1 MNLQTT
7 TRTPWC
13 LILLLTGCAPTAPS
27 YRSQPPIEAVTNA
40 VAGPSQSDTTRSKT
54 NRPPSTA
61 VNMATRPASAPTP
74 SRYPIVTVIERSIGK
89 VTGVNTQAMFVV
101 VDFGFNPLPRP
112 DQRLTVFRTN
122 QAVGTVRMTGAPNGS
137 FMAGDIM
144 SGEARTGDEV
154 RDD

>member
-1 MNLQTT
+1 MNLPAT

-13 LILLLTGCAPTAPS
+13 LILLLTGCVPTAPS
-27 YRSQPPIEAVTNA
+27 YRPQPPIEAVTNA
-40 VAGPSQSDTTRSKT
+40 VAGPSQSG
-54 NRPPSTA
+54 
-61 VNMATRPASAPTP
+61 ATRPAPGPAPT
-74 SRYPIVTVIERSIGK
+74 RYPIVTVIERSIGK

-112 DQRLTVFRTN
+112 EQRLTVFRTN

-154 RDD
+154 RDE

>member
-1 MNLQTT
+1 MNLPAT

-13 LILLLTGCAPTAPS
+13 LILLLTGCVPTAPS
-27 YRSQPPIEAVTNA
+27 YRPQPPIEAVTNA
-40 VAGPSQSDTTRSKT
+40 VAGPSQSG
-54 NRPPSTA
+54 
-61 VNMATRPASAPTP
+61 PT
-74 SRYPIVTVIERSIGK
+74 RYPIVTVIERSIGK

-112 DQRLTVFRTN
+112 EQRLTVFRTN

-154 RDD
+154 RDE

>member
-1 MNLQTT
+1 MNLPAT

-27 YRSQPPIEAVTNA
+27 YRPQPPIEAVTNA
-40 VAGPSQSDTTRSKT
+40 VAGPSQSGATRSKT
-54 NRPPSTA
+54 NRPSSTA
-61 VNMATRPASAPTP
+61 VNMATRPAPGPAPT
-74 SRYPIVTVIERSIGK
+74 RYPIVTVIERSIGK

-112 DQRLTVFRTN
+112 EQRLTVFRTN

-154 RDD
+154 RDE